1 MKNFLEKLYVKTL
14 DDEVF
19 GRSAEIA
26 FYFFFSLFP
35 FLFFLV
41 SLFGLVL
48 RESND
53 LEARFFLYLK
63 QIMPIEAYDLIEK
76 TIREVAEKSS
86 GSKITLGFLIA
97 IWSASSGFDS
107 FQTALNRIYNLQETR
122 SILKLKLISLILTI
136 VSGFLALLTVVLNFE
151 GFHILSNLLP
161 TRIFDFL
168 KMFEP
173 LIVIANLFLILALI
187 YNFCPN
193 KERKRWQW
201 ISWGLVAAIGLW
213 LLLSASFNLYLQ
225 YFNTYAKVYGS
236 LGAVIILMLWFYL
249 TALVILIG
257 AEIDV
262 ILFQMRQGV

>member
-14 DDEVF
+14 DDEVL

-136 VSGFLALLTVVLNFE
+136 VSVF
-151 GFHILSNLLP
+151 
-161 TRIFDFL
+161 
-168 KMFEP
+168 
-173 LIVIANLFLILALI
+173 
-187 YNFCPN
+187 
-193 KERKRWQW
+193 
-201 ISWGLVAAIGLW
+201 
-213 LLLSASFNLYLQ
+213 
-225 YFNTYAKVYGS
+225 
-236 LGAVIILMLWFYL
+236 
-249 TALVILIG
+249 
-257 AEIDV
+257 
-262 ILFQMRQGV
+262 

>member
-1 MKNFLEKLYVKTL
+1 
-14 DDEVF
+14 
-19 GRSAEIA
+19 
-26 FYFFFSLFP
+26 
-35 FLFFLV
+35 
-41 SLFGLVL
+41 
-48 RESND
+48 
-53 LEARFFLYLK
+53 
-63 QIMPIEAYDLIEK
+63 
-76 TIREVAEKSS
+76 
-86 GSKITLGFLIA
+86 
-97 IWSASSGFDS
+97 
-107 FQTALNRIYNLQETR
+107 
-122 SILKLKLISLILTI
+122 
-136 VSGFLALLTVVLNFE
+136 
-151 GFHILSNLLP
+151 
-161 TRIFDFL
+161 
-168 KMFEP
+168 MFEP